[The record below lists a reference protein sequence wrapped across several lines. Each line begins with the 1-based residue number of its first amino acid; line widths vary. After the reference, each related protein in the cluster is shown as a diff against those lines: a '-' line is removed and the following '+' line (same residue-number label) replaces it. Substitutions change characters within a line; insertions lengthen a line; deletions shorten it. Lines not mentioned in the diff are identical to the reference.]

1 MQKKKEGSG
10 VAPRQE
16 PVQLKAI
23 EEVVEELVPE
33 IEEKQA
39 PMETEKV
46 ESATDQ
52 KPVEVAPK
60 KKKGKKKSYKNLM
73 ASMVHSEPTKD
84 LEKEKEALRK
94 VTGGGVFSKIDKI

>member
-1 MQKKKEGSG
+1 MQKKKEGNG

-23 EEVVEELVPE
+23 EEVEEVAPE
-33 IEEKQA
+33 VAPIETGKI
-39 PMETEKV
+39 
-46 ESATDQ
+46 ESATE
-52 KPVEVAPK
+52 KPVEAAPK

>member
-16 PVQLKAI
+16 PVALKPI
-23 EEVVEELVPE
+23 EEVEEEVVVPE
-33 IEEKQA
+33 VEEKQA
-39 PMETEKV
+39 ALLTEKV
-46 ESATDQ
+46 ESAVE
-52 KPVEVAPK
+52 KPVEPSPK

-84 LEKEKEALRK
+84 IEKEKDALRK

>member
-16 PVQLKAI
+16 PAKLKAI
-23 EEVVEELVPE
+23 EEVEEVVPE
-33 IEEKQA
+33 VEEKQA

-46 ESATDQ
+46 ESAIE
-52 KPVEVAPK
+52 KPVEVSPK

-84 LEKEKEALRK
+84 IEKEKEALRK

>member
-16 PVQLKAI
+16 PLQLKAI
-23 EEVVEELVPE
+23 QEVEEVAPE
-33 IEEKQA
+33 VEEKQTT
-39 PMETEKV
+39 METEKV
-46 ESATDQ
+46 ESATE

-73 ASMVHSEPTKD
+73 ASMVHTEPTKD
-84 LEKEKEALRK
+84 IEKEKEALRK